1 MNIPWSLNT
10 VCVMLLN
17 NACLN
22 TPETE
27 PAVTVQAKKQLQVR
41 EQI

>member
-1 MNIPWSLNT
+1 MNITWSLNT
-10 VCVMLLN
+10 VCVMLLK

-27 PAVTVQAKKQLQVR
+27 PAVTVQAKKQL
-41 EQI
+41 